1 MVDVDGDVALEVVLL
16 LHLLAGLAG
25 GFILQRHLQL
35 ESEEVIDGGY
45 FAAQRLQDGA
55 PALLRVLLGVHAA
68 LANLREL
75 REELAEQRE
84 EAKGRHRGAGGFDL
98 VEEIFGCVGEG
109 GASAGRGRGGRGTAA
124 RRGGPLVEDGA
135 ELGHGVEA
143 LDRRVHVARVAE
155 VGEPRGEVHHG
166 GRLLFVFGQVF
177 HEGDL
182 FFGSLDDARGAPHHH
197 ELLLLGRE
205 VFKAAI
211 AELDVVGELFA
222 ALESHDLDP
231 LGGHAGEGEQL
242 CLEV

>member
-1 MVDVDGDVALEVVLL
+1 MEKYDVVIIGG
-16 LHLLAGLAG
+16 GLG
-25 GFILQRHLQL
+25 SLT
-35 ESEEVIDGGY
+35 
-45 FAAQRLQDGA
+45 
-55 PALLRVLLGVHAA
+55 
-68 LANLREL
+68 
-75 REELAEQRE
+75 
-84 EAKGRHRGAGGFDL
+84 
-98 VEEIFGCVGEG
+98 
-109 GASAGRGRGGRGTAA
+109 TAA
-124 RRGGPLVEDGA
+124 YLSKRLRNVAVFEEGSKKKLQKYTNRLKDEFNNKFDFKFYNYDVGGV
-135 ELGHGVEA
+135 
-143 LDRRVHVARVAE
+143 
-155 VGEPRGEVHHG
+155 
-166 GRLLFVFGQVF
+166 